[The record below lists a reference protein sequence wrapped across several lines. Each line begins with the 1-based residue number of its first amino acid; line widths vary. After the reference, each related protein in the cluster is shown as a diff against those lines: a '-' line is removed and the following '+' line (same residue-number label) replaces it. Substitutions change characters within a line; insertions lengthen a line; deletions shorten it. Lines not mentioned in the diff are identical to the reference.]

1 MIRNFEVVLSK
12 WPMLLTGLFNTVWLC
27 AVAAALSLVLATL
40 VTLVMMHH
48 NVVLRLTTRG
58 AVDTLRCIPFLM
70 LAYLAYYCLPVIG
83 IRMSDWTVG
92 LLSLIVYNT
101 AYFAEIL
108 RGAWAHL
115 PHEQEEAGLAFGYTR
130 SKLFLRIIAPQVFLA
145 AAPVLGN
152 QMIILI
158 KDSAFLMVITVPE
171 LTYMA
176 NKIQSTYFVVFE
188 TFAVA
193 ILLYWLLCTV
203 VEAGVRRL
211 ERVASVRRD
220 A

>member
-48 NVVLRLTTRG
+48 NVVLRRTTRG

-70 LAYLAYYCLPVIG
+70 LAYLGYYCLPVIG

>member
-1 MIRNFEVVLSK
+1 MIQNFEIVLSK
-12 WPMLLTGLFNTVWLC
+12 WPMYLTGLFNTIWLC
-27 AVAAALSLVLATL
+27 AVAAALSFLLATML
-40 VTLVMMHH
+40 TVVMMHNH
-48 NVVLRLTTRG
+48 VVLRKTAQA
-58 AVDTLRCIPFLM
+58 AVDSIRCIPFLM
-70 LAYLAYYCLPVIG
+70 LAYLTYYCLPTVG
-83 IRMSDWTVG
+83 VRLSHWTVG
-92 LLSLIVYNT
+92 LLTLVVYNT

-115 PHEQEEAGLAFGYTR
+115 PHEQEEAARAFGYTR
-130 SKLFLRIIAPQVFLA
+130 TNLFVRIIAPQIFFA

-152 QMIILI
+152 QTIILI
-158 KDSAFLMVITVPE
+158 KDFAFLMVITVPE

-176 NKIQSTYFVVFE
+176 NHIQSTYFVVFE

-193 ILLYWLLCTV
+193 ILLYWLLCTI

-211 ERVASVRRD
+211 EQVAAVRRD

>member
-1 MIRNFEVVLSK
+1 MIQNFEIVLGK
-12 WPMLLTGLFNTVWLC
+12 WPMYLTGLFNTIWLC
-27 AVAAALSLVLATL
+27 AVAAALSFLLATML
-40 VTLVMMHH
+40 TVVMMHNH
-48 NVVLRLTTRG
+48 VVVRKTAQA
-58 AVDTLRCIPFLM
+58 AVDSIRCIPFLM
-70 LAYLAYYCLPVIG
+70 LAYLTYYCLPTVG
-83 IRMSDWTVG
+83 VRLSHWTVG
-92 LLSLIVYNT
+92 LLTLVVYNT

-115 PHEQEEAGLAFGYTR
+115 PHEQEEAARAFGYTR
-130 SKLFLRIIAPQVFLA
+130 TNLFVRIIAPQIFFA

-152 QMIILI
+152 QTIILI

-176 NKIQSTYFVVFE
+176 NHIQSTYFVVFE

-193 ILLYWLLCTV
+193 ILLYWLLCTI

-211 ERVASVRRD
+211 EQVAAVRRD